1 MVQWIARRTS
11 NPEAVGSSPT
21 ERPVN
26 MAREGITIQ
35 ICATSIE
42 KCLAIPHMRQ
52 IQKDKA
58 FWTILIS
65 NVSAQMLSNDSY
77 ILGLHLCGRSLLNC
91 KAT

>member
-1 MVQWIARRTS
+1 MAQWIARRTS

-42 KCLAIPHMRQ
+42 KCLAIPEPW
-52 IQKDKA
+52 D
-58 FWTILIS
+58 S
-65 NVSAQMLSNDSY
+65 NPEMSDFSA
-77 ILGLHLCGRSLLNC
+77 
-91 KAT
+91 